1 MEKKG
6 IILCF
11 VVVLLGIISTGAG
24 FAAEVTR
31 VKASQVKVDVLGQ
44 CSYPKSPALG
54 LSLISAGTLLI
65 GKIIIIIAAGCF
77 CCRRTDPSHSSNHT
91 KALTF
96 YIISWITFIIAIG
109 LLLKDI
115 ALNNQVDEVTTSD
128 GRHYCYVIK
137 PGVFTAGPVYAALS
151 SSFGVLYYLTL
162 NSKQDDATNAPNLN
176 QVCIVMAQ
184 SQFAFEDPSF
194 VHGYANNK
202 QQFS

>member
-6 IILCF
+6 IILCS

-31 VKASQVKVDVLGQ
+31 VKASQVKVDVLGE

-65 GKIIIIIAAGCF
+65 GKIIINTAAGCF

-96 YIISWITFIIAIG
+96 YIISW
-109 LLLKDI
+109 
-115 ALNNQVDEVTTSD
+115 
-128 GRHYCYVIK
+128 
-137 PGVFTAGPVYAALS
+137 
-151 SSFGVLYYLTL
+151 
-162 NSKQDDATNAPNLN
+162 
-176 QVCIVMAQ
+176 
-184 SQFAFEDPSF
+184 
-194 VHGYANNK
+194 
-202 QQFS
+202 